1 MVDTM
6 IIYHCFSTIADY
18 YKTMGRIS
26 KFMRNNNLS
35 NLHKGIT
42 YGGAS
47 LGFEE
52 ICFYA
57 RRDVGFYAVYI
68 KLRPKLLICRNNYI
82 NTMYPSDIV
91 FVEKEFKTK
100 AKQLGLLNYDI
111 MSYKVKRI
119 DYAVDVALPYKQIAQ
134 YIALF
139 KKGNIPDKLLNDKTM
154 MYFDADNNFYLIG
167 DKYNINFYNRYDTL
181 RIKQEKDTK
190 TYSHIERTKSKFRFE
205 IQLKEIN
212 TNKLKRQGLITK
224 NSVQDFLNPNIAEHI
239 ILRYY
244 DKIIGKGDY
253 VSYFKALSKLNS
265 DNAKDILNRIRLSGS
280 VYNAKKQYIS
290 EYTDKRK
297 AEKQFSSSLAYI
309 RERNIN
315 PVTLES
321 GEKKM
326 LNPRNLICK
335 YFNNKNKM
343 YLTRRCDSEEES

>member
-6 IIYHCFSTIADY
+6 IIYYCFSTIADY

-100 AKQLGLLNYDI
+100 AKQLGLPDDI
-111 MSYKVKRI
+111 MPYKVKRI
-119 DYAVDVALPYKQIAQ
+119 DYAVDVTLPYKQISQ

-154 MYFDADNNFYLIG
+154 MYFDADTNLYLIG
-167 DKYNINFYNRYDTL
+167 EKYNINFYNRYDTL
-181 RIKQEKDTK
+181 CIKQQSNRKI
-190 TYSHIERTKSKFRFE
+190 YSHIEQTKGKLRFE
-205 IQLKEIN
+205 IQLKEID
-212 TNKLKRQGLITK
+212 TNKLKRQGIITE
-224 NSVQDFLNPNIAEHI
+224 NSVKDFLNPDTAERI
-239 ILRYY
+239 ILRHY

-253 VSYFKALSKLNS
+253 VSYFKALGKLNS
-265 DNAKDILNRIRLSGS
+265 ENAKNILSRIRASGS

-290 EYTDKRK
+290 EHSDKRK
-297 AEKQFSSSLAYI
+297 AEKQFSSSLSYI
-309 RERNIN
+309 RDRNIN

-326 LNPRNLICK
+326 LNPRNLICG
-335 YFNNKNKM
+335 YFDNKNKM
-343 YLTRRCDSEEES
+343 YLTRRCDLEEES